1 MYGNGMT
8 GEHAFRKSN
17 VLIRKASFFHWIDSL
32 GSEYRVFGPVKDK
45 DQAVFKEIASAK
57 DLFMEYP
64 TTMLS
69 PGKMFIYMPR
79 EDILKFSR
87 RSSGSEMKADLSIEE
102 ITPEVEKQM
111 IVGIHP
117 CDTNAILYLDTHF
130 SRAFVDPYYKARRD
144 NTILI
149 ALNCLQVQEDCFCSS
164 VDAGPHLKSQS
175 GYDMVLTDFGEDY
188 LVEIKSARISK
199 IFTIKGKKAGPREWR
214 LKSEKEGSLIG
225 GFKKSIDIKGLDELY
240 LRNLD
245 HPVWEN
251 TANERCLSCSNC
263 VMVCPT
269 CFCYDVVDEIDM
281 DLKGGKRFRQVDA
294 CQDFRFAEVHG
305 GNFRRIRASRLRQ
318 FQMHN
323 LNYSSQ
329 YGMTKTVGCGRCIT
343 WCPTRID
350 LTEVAKEIQRNP
362 VR

>member
-1 MYGNGMT
+1 MT
-8 GEHAFRKSN
+8 GERAFRKSD
-17 VLIRKASFFHWIDSL
+17 VIIPKGSFFQWIDSL
-32 GSEYRVFGPVKDK
+32 RSEYRVFGPIRDK

-69 PGKMFIYMPR
+69 PGKMLIYKPR
-79 EDILKFSR
+79 EDLLKFRIKNSI
-87 RSSGSEMKADLSIEE
+87 SIEPVSPK
-102 ITPEVEKQM
+102 IEKQV

-117 CDTNAILYLDTHF
+117 CDTNAILYLDMHF
-130 SRAFVDPYYKARRD
+130 SHAFPDHYSRARRD
-144 NTILI
+144 NTLLI
-149 ALNCLQVQEDCFCSS
+149 ALNCMHVQEDCFCSS
-164 VDAGPHLKSQS
+164 VGAGPYLKAES
-175 GYDMVLTDFGEDY
+175 GYDMLLTDFGEDY
-188 LVEIKSARISK
+188 LVEIKSARILK
-199 IFTIKGKKAGPREWR
+199 MFKLKGRKSGPEEWR
-214 LKSEKEGSLIG
+214 LKSRKEKTLIKS
-225 GFKKSIDIKGLDELY
+225 FKKSIDIKGLDDLY

-269 CFCYDVVDEIDM
+269 CFCYDMVDEINM
-281 DLKGGKRFRQVDA
+281 DLEDGKRFRQADA

-305 GNFRRIRASRLRQ
+305 GNFRQKRASRLRQ

-329 YGMTKTVGCGRCIT
+329 YGVTKTG
-343 WCPTRID
+343 
-350 LTEVAKEIQRNP
+350 A
-362 VR
+362 